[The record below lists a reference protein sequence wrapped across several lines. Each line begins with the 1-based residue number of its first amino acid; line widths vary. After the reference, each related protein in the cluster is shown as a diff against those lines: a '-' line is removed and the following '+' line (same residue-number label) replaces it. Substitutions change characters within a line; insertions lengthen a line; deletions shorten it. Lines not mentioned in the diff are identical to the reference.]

1 MFFLRLFCFLIFF
14 ISENAIAQNN
24 KKPFS
29 KSEDINFTSDN
40 LQVNDSTNVMTATG
54 NVVIT
59 SDARKI
65 TADKVE
71 YNQTT
76 DKAIAIGNVLLT
88 EKDGSIYESDKVVQ
102 HWGTNTFKNEFG
114 YAGGGIDA
122 NMDYRKLGEAW
133 STPRIIRIKHN
144 NKEYSILNFDDIL
157 GIVE

>member
-76 DKAIAIGNVLLT
+76 DKAVAIGNVLLT
-88 EKDGSIYESDKVVQ
+88 EKDGSIYESDKVVL
-102 HWGTNTFKNEFG
+102 TNEFKSIVASPL
-114 YAGGGIDA
+114 YA
-122 NMDYRKLGEAW
+122 KLADKSYITSPELRRNDKGRV
-133 STPRIIRIKHN
+133 SLM
-144 NKEYSILNFDDIL
+144 KEFILLVN
-157 GIVE
+157 VT